1 MRIKVSWDLS
11 RVMPNGFI
19 HYCNVSNK
27 CTQCNNVFSQC
38 SDLKN
43 HRREK
48 HNDVC
53 VCLQVGPTSP
63 PAPLLPPQ
71 PSIIHGGC
79 QTSRTRPQIFCLPP
93 KTWDEY
99 VFFLPEIFARFFRLS
114 FLQVLV
120 EYSWMK
126 YGSWES
132 DGLLHIFGWFPNWWK
147 VRQRVWE
154 RWVVWAR
161 GWVREAAAWF
171 TRWSRAS
178 ARCRTLPFVANTTT
192 VCVGK
197 SRVLA
202 KLETHNTHTWSFTSA
217 LCATPFSVWQNTVDI
232 CQSVRRVGSNTRIWE
247 FFPSVD

>member
-1 MRIKVSWDLS
+1 MDSSTTAMCLTNALSATMSSHSAVIWRIT
-11 RVMPNGFI
+11 MM
-19 HYCNVSNK
+19 C
-27 CTQCNNVFSQC
+27 
-38 SDLKN
+38 
-43 HRREK
+43 
-48 HNDVC
+48 VC

-99 VFFLPEIFARFFRLS
+99 VFFLPEIFARFVRLS

-154 RWVVWAR
+154 ERDGWCGPGAGLERQQLDLRDDSEPARDAALYHLLLIPLQCVWEKVEYLQSWKHTTLILDHSPVHCVPLR
-161 GWVREAAAWF
+161 LVFGK
-171 TRWSRAS
+171 TRWIS
-178 ARCRTLPFVANTTT
+178 AKV
-192 VCVGK
+192 
-197 SRVLA
+197 
-202 KLETHNTHTWSFTSA
+202 
-217 LCATPFSVWQNTVDI
+217 
-232 CQSVRRVGSNTRIWE
+232 
-247 FFPSVD
+247 